1 MSAQDMGARAQQL
14 RNHAY
19 VMSDTAIPKH
29 NIPPAPVITS
39 TVLGGLIAWRGSAG
53 AIRYTVERYDPAAK
67 SWSTICDKCATDADD
82 PWVDPHPS
90 LGGAQYRITPFN
102 ADDVAGQTSQP
113 R

>member
-1 MSAQDMGARAQQL
+1 MRVVEPRYPGITTLVMSAQDMGARAQQL

-53 AIRYTVERYDPAAK
+53 MFDTILKLPTQQPTVDYD
-67 SWSTICDKCATDADD
+67 
-82 PWVDPHPS
+82 
-90 LGGAQYRITPFN
+90 LR
-102 ADDVAGQTSQP
+102 
-113 R
+113 